1 MSAQESTMNPAP
13 AAESAPAVAQ
23 PVAVPTPT
31 PTPATV
37 SAGQGGVSLMMAG
50 LIAMLASGLSVG
62 AYHLAMAP
70 HMTRLAVVDLP
81 AVYRE
86 KETAFERMLTKEG
99 ATDKERE
106 AALAIA
112 REFAVRLPKALDEL
126 ANECACTVLTDNAVA
141 GRYKAVDLTATL
153 RAKVGP

>member
-13 AAESAPAVAQ
+13 AAEAAPAVAQ
-23 PVAVPTPT
+23 PVAVP
-31 PTPATV
+31 
-37 SAGQGGVSLMMAG
+37 AGQGGVSLVMAG

-141 GRYKAVDLTATL
+141 GRYKALDLTAAL